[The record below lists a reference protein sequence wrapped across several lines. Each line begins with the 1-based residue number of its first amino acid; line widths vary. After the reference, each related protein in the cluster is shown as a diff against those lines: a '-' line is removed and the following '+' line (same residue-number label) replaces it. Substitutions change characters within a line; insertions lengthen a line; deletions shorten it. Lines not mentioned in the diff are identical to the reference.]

1 MKVINGSKRVV
12 RYLDHLPIERVQASE
27 ICHGDTI
34 VIDNE
39 TVTVSIK
46 RIFDSCRSD
55 NHKHIEGHVSE
66 YFERVLF
73 PMWISVRHINIDKVG
88 NFIKEKVDI
97 NHPDLKWV
105 TQ

>member
-1 MKVINGSKRVV
+1 MNKFIEINGSKRVV
-12 RYLDHLPIERVQASE
+12 RYIDHLPVELVPASD

-34 VIDNE
+34 VIDNKKI
-39 TVTVSIK
+39 TVHRK

-55 NHKHIEGHVSE
+55 NHKNIEGHVSE

-73 PMWISVRHINIDKVG
+73 PMWISVRHIKG
-88 NFIKEKVDI
+88 ADI
-97 NHPDLKWV
+97 NNPNLKWI

>member
-12 RYLDHLPIERVQASE
+12 RYIDHNPVELVQASE

-34 VIDNE
+34 VIDNK
-39 TVTVSIK
+39 TVSVNRK
-46 RIFDSCRSD
+46 RMFDSCRSD
-55 NHKHIEGHVSE
+55 NHKHIEGHVAE

-73 PMWISVRHINIDKVG
+73 PMWISVRHIKG
-88 NFIKEKVDI
+88 AEI
-97 NHPDLKWV
+97 NHPDLRWI